1 MRASTSTG
9 ASPLSVRVVI
19 EAILHQGPIS
29 RARLAQVTG
38 LSKQTTSEAVRLL
51 EAAGWVGVR
60 GRTQGKLGRSAVD
73 FELEADAAFVLGL
86 DPRGAEIRPALPDL
100 SGAPL
105 PE

>member
-51 EAAGWVGVR
+51 EAAGWGGGR
-60 GRTQGKLGRSAVD
+60 GRTQGKPGRSAVD
-73 FELEADAAFVLGL
+73 YELQADAAFVRGVDLGG
-86 DPRGAEIRPALPDL
+86 PRNPHPPPHPPA
-100 SGAPL
+100 AAR
-105 PE
+105 